1 MSKGNATQFATA
13 TVNVTMLFRMRD
25 CWRAQKVKQC
35 NLLPQC
41 YGCLVQAS
49 SIYDMNYYLKLFGVA
64 EERAPFVFVDAV
76 APHYFTCVNGD
87 EASACGSVLAA
98 VAKDYHPFTKQSLKE
113 AFVSPFGVLFVLFA
127 VAMIAIEAWDA
138 SKVLRAKAVE
148 KELWELYQTDQSQYA
163 SIMRSM
169 REEEEEEEEEV

>member
-25 CWRAQKVKQC
+25 CWQAQKVKQC

-49 SIYDMNYYLKLFGVA
+49 SIYDMNYYLKLFDVA
-64 EERAPFVFVDAV
+64 EERVPFVFVDAV
-76 APHYFTCVNGD
+76 VPHYFTCMNGN
-87 EASACGSVLAA
+87 ESSVCESVLAA
-98 VAKDYHPFTKQSLKE
+98 VAKDYHHLTKQSLKE
-113 AFVSPFGVLFVLFA
+113 VFVSAFGVLFALLA
-127 VAMIAIEAWDA
+127 VAMIAIEVWDA
-138 SKVLRAKAVE
+138 SKVLREKAVE